1 MFDFDGKVALV
12 TGGGRGQ
19 GAVEVRR
26 LAEAGAAVM
35 IADVLEE
42 EGLALADALT
52 KSGLQARFQRLDVT
66 DPSAWQAAIATT
78 ESWHG
83 RLDVLVNNAGIV
95 RRRSILEMS
104 VEDWDLTLAINLKG
118 VFLGQKFVA
127 PLMAKSGGGSIVNIA
142 SNSAFSAHQDPA
154 YTASKWGMRGLT
166 RAAAS
171 EFAAL
176 NIRVNA
182 VCPGLVVT
190 DLNRGAPHLA
200 PMIAA
205 TPSGRAVEADEV
217 ANLVMFL
224 ASNLA
229 QSITGEDIVI
239 DGGFVALSAYRS
251 VQGAGAAPAM

>member
-1 MFDFDGKVALV
+1 MFDFVGKVAIV
-12 TGGGRGQ
+12 TGGARGQ

-26 LAEAGAAVM
+26 LAECGAAVL
-35 IADVLEE
+35 IADVLED
-42 EGLALADALT
+42 EGRALAETLT
-52 KSGLQARFQRLDVT
+52 AGGLLARFHRLDVT
-66 DPSAWQAAIATT
+66 SPDAWKAALA
-78 ESWHG
+78 EVEAWRG

-95 RRRSILEMS
+95 RRRAILDMS
-104 VEDWDLTLAINLKG
+104 VEDWDLTLGINLKG
-118 VFLGQKFVA
+118 VFLGQKFAA
-127 PLMAKSGGGSIVNIA
+127 PLMAQSGGGSIVNIA

-154 YTASKWGMRGLT
+154 YTASKWGIRGLT

-176 NIRVNA
+176 NIRANA
-182 VCPGLVVT
+182 ICPGLVVT
-190 DLNRGAPHLA
+190 NLNRGAPHLA

-224 ASNLA
+224 ASDLA
-229 QSITGEDIVI
+229 RSITGEDILI

-251 VQGAGAAPAM
+251 VQGAGAA